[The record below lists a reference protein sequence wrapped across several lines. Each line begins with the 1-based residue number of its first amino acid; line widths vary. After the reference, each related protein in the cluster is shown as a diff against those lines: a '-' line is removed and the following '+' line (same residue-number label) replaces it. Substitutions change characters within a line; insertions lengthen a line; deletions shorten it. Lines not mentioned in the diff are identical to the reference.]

1 MYTDMWGFFQPCS
14 HHCIHPLTRECFD
27 IVFINQVYRA
37 IQVIL
42 YHDYHFVNR
51 VREIASFELG
61 KEIEKGVFHL
71 VMNVG
76 QRKILSPYEE
86 LNLRPLDFNLRCST
100 TEPQRLYSE

>member
-1 MYTDMWGFFQPCS
+1 MYTNMWGFFQPCS
-14 HHCIHPLTRECFD
+14 YHCIRPLTRECFD

-51 VREIASFELG
+51 VREIVSFELS

-71 VMNVG
+71 VMSVG

-86 LNLRPLDFNLRCST
+86 LNLRPLDSTLRCST

>member
-1 MYTDMWGFFQPCS
+1 MYTDMWGFFQPCL
-14 HHCIHPLTRECFD
+14 HHCISPLTREYFD

-51 VREIASFELG
+51 VREIESFELS

-71 VMNVG
+71 VMSVG
-76 QRKILSPYEE
+76 QRKILSPHEE
-86 LNLRPLDFNLRCST
+86 LNLRPSDSAL
-100 TEPQRLYSE
+100 